1 MSSVASG
8 HRHRSSRSGRC
19 LAAAGL
25 VALAVV
31 LTAISLTAGR
41 ALGVVAVLDV
51 VAAIGVGWVLD
62 SDIMSLRRQVAS
74 ERAGAASR
82 AAAKAR
88 AQADEHV
95 VLMNTLTSTLR
106 FHQAAAAHLGTRVHM
121 LETQLAVAKAELA
134 ALRDAEW
141 LNNEARVPDVGSGL
155 RVVS

>member
-1 MSSVASG
+1 M
-8 HRHRSSRSGRC
+8 
-19 LAAAGL
+19 
-25 VALAVV
+25 
-31 LTAISLTAGR
+31 SLTAGR

-51 VAAIGVGWVLD
+51 VAAIGVAWILH
-62 SDIMSLRRQVAS
+62 SDIMRLRRQVAS

-88 AQADEHV
+88 NQADEHV

-121 LETQLAVAKAELA
+121 LETRLAVAQTELA

-141 LNNEARVPDVGSGL
+141 LKTEERGL